1 MDSTEDDISARVL
14 LRRVLHTELPKSPV
28 TRSATNV
35 RRSMRLK
42 NTPGPE
48 SPGSA
53 LRHRL
58 KKKLHESAS
67 LSPLPSPKRPR
78 SALANTNPPVTAP
91 SPVYDEDMTTRGLLR
106 GIIQMETEASL
117 LMSGQPAL
125 QESEPNQA
133 ESSAGERTEG
143 LSGVELSDLTLNTEP
158 LTQVVRGLSRKKPQR
173 VFSVSAF
180 EEQFDQLPDNTE
192 DISRV
197 FHKGDV
203 SQEKGDASQVLDLS
217 SDSKSGLNLTLKTPF
232 VEKRIER
239 AGLQRKVSNRR
250 LQSVDAFDE
259 AVQRCL
265 EQGPNQD
272 HSVFQDGKTLEDSSW
287 QKFTLG
293 LSDVT
298 ELYVQPKKDDT
309 MGPSA
314 ENEREHELERPSEIP
329 DSEPLIQEE
338 KDHELE
344 SQDEEEVVHSSQ
356 DDVYLTP
363 EDDIVLA
370 PTQAMTESLPESHDM
385 ELQDGEFV
393 EEVEIGNV
401 VEIEYENV
409 VETED
414 QEVVEIEHD
423 SVEEVEDENVEDEN
437 VEEAEDENVEEAED
451 ENVEE
456 VEDENVEVENENV
469 EEVEDENVEDENV
482 EEVDDENVEDEKV
495 EDENVEV
502 ENENVEDEKVED
514 ENAEEVDDEKV
525 EDENVEDEEVVE
537 AEHNI
542 DTSQY
547 LVQITRR
554 AHRSEGGGAVLGIP
568 GTARVTKSFGA
579 GLNPREK
586 DLLDFVDEGRE
597 SLQDIPDE
605 EREPLGSPEFPP
617 PHPAAELS
625 TPEQRSQQHEASVAE
640 DDDAQEELNQSEE
653 EELMDSE
660 PPNHSPQFP
669 QEEEEEEDDDDD
681 ALSAELSMKT
691 PAFVRQKRVFTSR
704 TTQSTPTV
712 LKEVNTGPAPQVA
725 KRGPRQKRQTGV
737 NVLPKSYVMSVFKH
751 FAKTKVASDVYP
763 AINEILKK
771 YFERLADDLEAYATH
786 AKRKTIEVED
796 FELLMRRQGFLTDT
810 TPVNIL
816 IEKYLP
822 MEYRKLLIPVATS
835 GNKVIPKQRR

>member
-14 LRRVLHTELPKSPV
+14 LRRVLHTELPRSPV

-42 NTPGPE
+42 NTPGLE

-67 LSPLPSPKRPR
+67 LSPLPSPKRQR
-78 SALANTNPPVTAP
+78 STVANTNPPVTAP
-91 SPVYDEDMTTRGLLR
+91 SPVYDEDITTRGLLR

-125 QESEPNQA
+125 QESEPNPA

-143 LSGVELSDLTLNTEP
+143 LSGVELSDLTLHTEP
-158 LTQVVRGLSRKKPQR
+158 LTHVVRGLSRKKPQH

-192 DISRV
+192 DTSNV

-203 SQEKGDASQVLDLS
+203 SQAKGDASQDLDVS
-217 SDSKSGLNLTLKTPF
+217 SGSKSGLNLTLKTPF

-239 AGLQRKVSNRR
+239 AGLQRKVSHRR

-272 HSVFQDGKTLEDSSW
+272 QSVFQDGKTLEDSSW

-298 ELYVQPKKDDT
+298 ELYVHSKKDDT

-314 ENEREHELERPSEIP
+314 ENERASDIP

-338 KDHELE
+338 KDHEME
-344 SQDEEEVVHSSQ
+344 SQDQEEVVPPSQ
-356 DDVYLTP
+356 DNVYLSA
-363 EDDIVLA
+363 EDIVLA
-370 PTQAMTESLPESHDM
+370 PTQAMTESLPESHDV
-385 ELQDGEFV
+385 ELQDREFV

-401 VEIEYENV
+401 VEIEYENI

-414 QEVVEIEHD
+414 QEVVEIEDDNIEEIQDEH
-423 SVEEVEDENVEDEN
+423 VEEVEDENSEEVKDEN
-437 VEEAEDENVEEAED
+437 AEEVKDENAEE
-451 ENVEE
+451 
-456 VEDENVEVENENV
+456 
-469 EEVEDENVEDENV
+469 
-482 EEVDDENVEDEKV
+482 
-495 EDENVEV
+495 
-502 ENENVEDEKVED
+502 VED
-514 ENAEEVDDEKV
+514 ENAEEV
-525 EDENVEDEEVVE
+525 ENEEVIE
-537 AEHNI
+537 AEHEHI

-547 LVQITRR
+547 LERITRR

-568 GTARVTKSFGA
+568 GTSRVTKSFGA

-586 DLLDFVDEGRE
+586 DLLDFVDEGRVTH
-597 SLQDIPDE
+597 QDIPGE
-605 EREPLGSPEFPP
+605 EREALGSPEFPLL
-617 PHPAAELS
+617 HPAAELS
-625 TPEQRSQQHEASVAE
+625 TPEQRSLQHEASLPEEDVPELAE
-640 DDDAQEELNQSEE
+640 DDDAQEEPNQSEE

-660 PPNHSPQFP
+660 PANHSPEFP
-669 QEEEEEEDDDDD
+669 QDEEEEEDDDDD

-691 PAFVRQKRVFTSR
+691 PAFVRQKRVFASR
-704 TTQSTPTV
+704 TAQTTPTV
-712 LKEVNTGPAPQVA
+712 LKEVNSGPAPQVA
-725 KRGPRQKRQTGV
+725 KRAPRQKRQTGV

-751 FAKTKVASDVYP
+751 FTKTKVASDVYP

-796 FELLMRRQGFLTDT
+796 FELLMRRQGFVTDT